1 MYIWIFSR
9 VQANQQNYLIM
20 RLAFIAIFLVS
31 FLTSCHKKVAD
42 HSRSQPISHT
52 LFDQVLQKYVD
63 TLGNVDYAGLA
74 KDRSTFDS
82 YIQLLSNN
90 HPNTKNWSGKE
101 RLAYWINAYN
111 AYTIQLILDHYPV
124 AGIKEIKNGIPF
136 VNSVWDIKF
145 INLGGEKFDLNNIEH
160 GILRKEFAD
169 PRIHF
174 ALVCASMSCP
184 KLQQFA
190 FTAEQLD
197 EQLDQ
202 AAREFFNAPYRNNIT
217 GNPIGLSKILSWY
230 WTDFKDTYVDRYALL
245 EQYAETEID
254 RDAKIDFL
262 DYDWSLN
269 EQTAEKV
276 ALLKGEWGAV
286 FLTTK
291 TPEVFW
297 IIFSLR

>member
-1 MYIWIFSR
+1 MFSR
-9 VQANQQNYLIM
+9 NALWS
-20 RLAFIAIFLVS
+20 IAIASLLNIGWCSSCSAPKITSDSNPVS
-31 FLTSCHKKVAD
+31 HALWDSLL
-42 HSRSQPISHT
+42 RQ
-52 LFDQVLQKYVD
+52 YVD
-63 TLGNVDYAGLA
+63 EYGLVNYEDMA
-74 KDRSTFDS
+74 ADS
-82 YIQLLSNN
+82 NQLTAYLQLLEQNV
-90 HPNTKNWSGKE
+90 PDTDNWTE
-101 RLAYWINAYN
+101 AEQMAYWINAYN

-202 AAREFFNAPYRNNIT
+202 AAQEFFNAPYRNNIT

-276 ALLKGEWGAV
+276 ALLKGE
-286 FLTTK
+286 
-291 TPEVFW
+291 
-297 IIFSLR
+297 